1 MPDYARPA
9 TDRGNR
15 ASRKPAADK
24 PGILENGLMDRRILI
39 RMPTGRVALTLPEL
53 QRLFSKSPEI
63 LQIGLLRAKHEA
75 KKPKNQGRRRKREDA
90 SDADY

>member
-1 MPDYARPA
+1 MPNHARPA

-75 KKPKNQGRRRKREDA
+75 KKPKNQGRRQTREGD
-90 SDADY
+90 SDADG

>member
-1 MPDYARPA
+1 
-9 TDRGNR
+9 
-15 ASRKPAADK
+15 
-24 PGILENGLMDRRILI
+24 MDRRIVV
-39 RMPTGRVALTLPEL
+39 RMPTGRLVLTAAEL

-75 KKPKNQGRRRKREDA
+75 KRPKNQGRKQFREDA